1 MKRIKWKMKSTKLMM
16 ISGRTILRGIC
27 VVLIACM
34 SLTVFQLLSKDNTV
48 ETVEKVD
55 IQPVFQSYTT
65 ISDKNFEEPQSEN
78 VEPIEQEH
86 LLELEESNPDLY
98 IEIGLDHEY
107 QDLIREVIDL
117 LGLDTDEYFFYGMMY
132 TESRFRVLAESYA
145 GAQGIMQIMPSTW
158 DFYYDK
164 FCTEYPEFSET
175 IHNDI
180 LDIRSN
186 ITIGIYVV
194 SQISKDCGVTISQN
208 PHRVLSSYN
217 RGIGGANKYYKSN
230 GTYTTTY
237 STEILRAAE
246 YIRVNKTWKEGL

>member
-34 SLTVFQLLSKDNTV
+34 SLTVFQLFSKDNTV
-48 ETVEKVD
+48 ETVEKVA
-55 IQPVFQSYTT
+55 IQPVFQPYTT
-65 ISDKNFEEPQSEN
+65 INDKNFEEPQSEN
-78 VEPIEQEH
+78 TEPTEH
-86 LLELEESNPDLY
+86 SLELEESNPDLY

-107 QDLIREVIDL
+107 QDLTREVIEL
-117 LGLDTDEYFFYGMMY
+117 LELDTDEYFFYGMMY
-132 TESRFRVLAESYA
+132 TESRFKVLAESHA
-145 GAQGIMQIMPSTW
+145 GAQGIMQIMPTTW
-158 DFYYDK
+158 DFYYSQ
-164 FCTEYPEFSET
+164 FCKEYPEFSET

-186 ITIGIYVV
+186 ITIGVYII
-194 SQISKDCGVTISQN
+194 SQISKDCGVSISQDT
-208 PHRVLSSYN
+208 HRVLSSYN
-217 RGIGGANKYYKSN
+217 CGIGGANKYYKSN